1 MGNSESGTSVS
12 LDKPLHVAVLMGGWA
27 NERQVSLTSGAGI
40 ADALESK
47 GHRVTRIDMGRDVA
61 LRLHEA
67 KPDVVFNAL
76 HGVPGEDGTVQG
88 MLDLMGLPY
97 THSGL
102 ATSVIA
108 IDKQLT
114 KQALVPHG
122 IPMPGGR
129 IVTREELYARDP
141 LPRPYV
147 LKPVNEG
154 SSVGVAIVTA
164 DSNVGNPISPAA
176 TGPWQEFAELLA
188 EPFIKGRELTA
199 AVLDGPE
206 GPRPLGVTELVIEHG
221 FYDYEHKYTEGRTQ
235 HVFPAKLPPA
245 ITALCEAYAVKAH
258 QVLGCRGTSR
268 TDFRWDEEQG
278 EDGLFVLET
287 NTQPGMTPLSL
298 VPEQAAGNGISYAD
312 LVEMLVAEAL
322 RVHGLRK
329 GKGGGDGAAN
339 PA

>member
-1 MGNSESGTSVS
+1 MS

-27 NERQVSLTSGAGI
+27 NEREVSLSSGAGV
-40 ADALESK
+40 ADALEER
-47 GHRVTRIDMGRDVA
+47 GHKVTRIDMGRDVA
-61 LRLHEA
+61 QRLAEA
-67 KPDVVFNAL
+67 RPDVVFNAL

-129 IVTREELYARDP
+129 IVTREELYERDP

-164 DSNVGNPISPAA
+164 DSNVGNPISSAA
-176 TGPWQEFAELLA
+176 KGPWQEFAELLA

-199 AVLDGPE
+199 AVIDGPD
-206 GPRPLGVTELVIEHG
+206 GPRALGVTELVIDNG
-221 FYDYEHKYTEGRTQ
+221 FYDYEHKYTAGQTQ
-235 HVFPAKLPPA
+235 HIFPAPLPPA

-258 QVLGCRGTSR
+258 QVLGCHGTSR
-268 TDFRWDEEQG
+268 TDFRWDDGAG
-278 EDGLFVLET
+278 EAGLFVLET

-298 VPEQAAGNGISYAD
+298 VPEQAAHCGIPYAD
-312 LVEMLVAEAL
+312 LVELLVAEAF
-322 RVHGLRK
+322 RVHA
-329 GKGGGDGAAN
+329 GKLAKSGGEHGTAD